1 VKAATNSVKPSV
13 FIGSSSEGL
22 SVAYALQNNLEN
34 AAEITVWTQDVF
46 RPSEYLLESLL
57 KQLSIA
63 DIGVFVFSADD
74 LVRMRGV
81 EYAGVRDN
89 VIFEFGLFV
98 GQLGRDKSIIVTP
111 KNDNPHLP
119 SDLLGVHVLKF
130 QPDRADGNLDAAL
143 GPASNKIRALM
154 ANVQPKATSIPRE
167 LKIPILERRDL
178 LTNQQRSILNEI
190 EARNQCT
197 RDELASALPG
207 MPIPELNY
215 RLEQLKLL
223 MFISEGKS
231 SDIEATSR
239 VYTLSEPYK
248 RASINRITL
257 RSDR

>member
-1 VKAATNSVKPSV
+1 
-13 FIGSSSEGL
+13 
-22 SVAYALQNNLEN
+22 
-34 AAEITVWTQDVF
+34 
-46 RPSEYLLESLL
+46 
-57 KQLSIA
+57 
-63 DIGVFVFSADD
+63 
-74 LVRMRGV
+74 MRGV
-81 EYAGVRDN
+81 EYVGVRDN

-98 GQLGRDKSIIVTP
+98 GQLGREKSIIVTP

-130 QPDRADGNLDAAL
+130 QSDRADGNLDAAL

-197 RDELASALPG
+197 RDELASVLPG

-223 MFISEGKS
+223 MFISEG
-231 SDIEATSR
+231 DATGR
-239 VYTLSEPYK
+239 LYTLSEPYK